1 MRSSTCCQ
9 IHRQGVW
16 PRLSPPSSSPPPY
29 LAPGAGQ
36 EQRAPAN
43 EGVEVELA
51 ECTAVAP

>member
-43 EGVEVELA
+43 EGVEVQLD